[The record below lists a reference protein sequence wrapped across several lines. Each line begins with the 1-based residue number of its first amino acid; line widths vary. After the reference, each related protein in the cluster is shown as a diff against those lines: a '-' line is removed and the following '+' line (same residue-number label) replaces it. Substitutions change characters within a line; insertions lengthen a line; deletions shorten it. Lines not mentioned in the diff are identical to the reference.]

1 MDTIFIIGG
10 IGYFEWKM
18 FKNVINASFCFLI
31 NRFLIN
37 PRKTSTLPAFCA
49 QTIDQNIGQPLQE
62 CRGQP

>member
-10 IGYFEWKM
+10 IGDFEWKM

-31 NRFLIN
+31 NQ
-37 PRKTSTLPAFCA
+37 RKTSTLPAFCA

-62 CRGQP
+62 CRGQPIRVP